1 LEAGWHRSVS
11 KTTTEREEQEMRLS
25 DSIEVVPAEERDLP
39 PSEEQMSQ
47 IYMFVQLRGEGGCCA
62 PATRGE
68 AEEELR
74 RLWAL

>member
-1 LEAGWHRSVS
+1 MSLLG
-11 KTTTEREEQEMRLS
+11 
-25 DSIEVVPAEERDLP
+25 SIEVVPSEERDLP

-47 IYMFVQLRGEGGCCA
+47 LYMFVQLRGEGGFCA

>member
-1 LEAGWHRSVS
+1 MSL
-11 KTTTEREEQEMRLS
+11 L
-25 DSIEVVPAEERDLP
+25 DSIEVVPSEERDLP
-39 PSEEQMSQ
+39 PTDEQMSQ
-47 IYMFVQLRGEGGCCA
+47 VFMFLQLRGGDGGCSV

>member
-1 LEAGWHRSVS
+1 
-11 KTTTEREEQEMRLS
+11 MRLS

-62 PATRGE
+62 PANRGE

>member
-1 LEAGWHRSVS
+1 VS
-11 KTTTEREEQEMRLS
+11 KTTTEREELEMSLS
-25 DSIEVVPAEERDLP
+25 DSIEVVPAEARDLP